1 MARSMIWIYRI
12 LFLPLLLVT
21 LPYYLRRMLKR
32 GGYTRDFHH
41 RFGFLDQVP
50 AKPTGVKRIWIQAVS
65 VGELLAAAPLLESLH
80 GDAGI
85 EVVLTTTT
93 STGYTLSRKR
103 YKDMAAALGVF
114 PLDFWP
120 CSSLA
125 WRRVDPDLVILLEGE
140 LWPEHLH
147 QARIRNVPILLVNAR
162 LSDRSYKRYR
172 KAPGAAWLL
181 SQPTAILASTRQ
193 DVERF
198 IEIGSQSENVTLTGN
213 LKFDVRIGP
222 ELTPAEVREL
232 RNEMGFFSDQ
242 TSPDPL
248 VILGSSTWP
257 GEEEA
262 LLETLAA
269 ALDLGID
276 CRLLLVPRH
285 AERRSE
291 IETLLQ
297 SRPHPCHFRSQK
309 PKAPDS
315 TIVYV
320 GDTTGELK
328 ILTQAAD
335 LAFIGKSLPPH
346 SEGQTP
352 IEAAALGKPLLFGTG
367 MSNFKDIS
375 RSLLKAGAARQTP
388 DAESLKD
395 NMLELLQDAETRKNM
410 ADAARHW
417 HKSNQGAVDKTL
429 TAIRRYL

>member
-1 MARSMIWIYRI
+1 MIWIYRV

-32 GGYTRDFHH
+32 GGYARDFHH
-41 RFGFLDQVP
+41 RLGFLDRVP
-50 AKPTGVKRIWIQAVS
+50 AKTAGVKRIWIQAVS
-65 VGELLAAAPLLESLH
+65 VGELLAAAPLLESLQ

-93 STGYTLSRKR
+93 STGYTLARER
-103 YKDMAAALGVF
+103 YNDLAAALGVF

-147 QARIRNVPILLVNAR
+147 QARVRDVPVLLVNAR

-181 SQPTAILASTRQ
+181 RQPAAILASTRQ
-193 DVERF
+193 DLERF
-198 IEIGSQSENVTLTGN
+198 IEIGARPENVTLTGN
-213 LKFDVRIGP
+213 LKFDVQNKS
-222 ELTPAEVREL
+222 ELTPEEVRGL
-232 RNEMGFFSDQ
+232 RGEMGFYSGQ
-242 TSPDPL
+242 NSPDPL

-269 ALDLGID
+269 ALDQGIE

-285 AERRSE
+285 AERRAE
-291 IETLLQ
+291 IEILLQ
-297 SRPHPCHFRSQK
+297 SRPHPCHFRSRDPQ
-309 PKAPDS
+309 APDS
-315 TIVYV
+315 TLVYV

-335 LAFIGKSLPPH
+335 IAFIGKSLPPH
-346 SEGQTP
+346 CEGQTP
-352 IEAAALGKPLLFGTG
+352 IEAAALGKPLLFGPG
-367 MSNFKDIS
+367 MTNFREMS
-375 RSLLKAGAARQTP
+375 RSLLAAGAARQAADAQDLKQNLLHLLR
-388 DAESLKD
+388 DAE
-395 NMLELLQDAETRKNM
+395 ARKNM
-410 ADAARHW
+410 AEAARDW
-417 HKSNQGAVDKTL
+417 HKSNQGAVTKTL
-429 TAIRRYL
+429 AAIRRFL

>member
-1 MARSMIWIYRI
+1 MIWIYRV

-32 GGYTRDFHH
+32 GGYARDFHH
-41 RFGFLDQVP
+41 RFGFLDRVP
-50 AKPTGVKRIWIQAVS
+50 AKPTEVKRIWIQAVS

-80 GDAGI
+80 YDAGI

-93 STGYTLSRKR
+93 STGYSLARKR
-103 YKDMAAALGVF
+103 YKEMTTALGVF

-140 LWPEHLH
+140 LWPEHMH
-147 QARIRNVPILLVNAR
+147 QARVRDVPILLVNAR

-181 SQPTAILASTRQ
+181 RQPAAILASTRQ
-193 DVERF
+193 DLERF
-198 IEIGSQSENVTLTGN
+198 VEIGTQPENVTLTGN

-222 ELTPAEVREL
+222 ELTPGEVREL
-232 RNEMGFFSDQ
+232 RREMGFYNDQ

-262 LLETLAA
+262 LLETLTA

-297 SRPHPCHFRSQK
+297 SRSHPCHFRSRNPQ
-309 PKAPDS
+309 APNS
-315 TIVYV
+315 TLVYV

-346 SEGQTP
+346 CEGQTP
-352 IEAAALGKPLLFGTG
+352 IEAAALGKPLLFGPG

-375 RSLLKAGAARQTP
+375 RSLLKVGAARQTP
-388 DAESLKD
+388 DAKSLKE

-410 ADAARHW
+410 AEASRSW
-417 HKSNQGAVDKTL
+417 HKSNQGAVTKTL
-429 TAIRRYL
+429 AAIRRFL

>member
-1 MARSMIWIYRI
+1 MIWIYRI

-32 GGYTRDFHH
+32 GGYARDFHH
-41 RFGFLDQVP
+41 RFGFLDGVP

-65 VGELLAAAPLLESLH
+65 VGELLAAAPLLESLQ

-93 STGYTLSRKR
+93 STGYTLARKR
-103 YKDMAAALGVF
+103 YNDLAAALGVF

-147 QARIRNVPILLVNAR
+147 QARVRDVPVLLINAR

-172 KAPGAAWLL
+172 KAPGAAWLFR
-181 SQPTAILASTRQ
+181 QPAAILASTKQ
-193 DVERF
+193 DLERF
-198 IEIGSQSENVTLTGN
+198 IEIGAQPENVTLTGN
-213 LKFDVRIGP
+213 LKFDVQIGP
-222 ELTPAEVREL
+222 ELTPGEVREL
-232 RNEMGFFSDQ
+232 RGEMGFYSGQ
-242 TSPDPL
+242 KSPDPL

-257 GEEEA
+257 GEEQA
-262 LLETLAA
+262 LLETFAA
-269 ALDLGID
+269 ALDQGID

-285 AERRSE
+285 AERRAE

-297 SRPHPCHFRSQK
+297 SRPHPCHFRSQDQQ
-309 PKAPDS
+309 APDS
-315 TIVYV
+315 TMVYV

-346 SEGQTP
+346 CEGQTP
-352 IEAAALGKPLLFGTG
+352 IEAAALGKPLLFGPG
-367 MSNFKDIS
+367 MTNFREMS
-375 RSLLKAGAARQTP
+375 QSLLAAGAARQAADTQ
-388 DAESLKD
+388 DLKQSL
-395 NMLELLQDAETRKNM
+395 LELLQDAETRKNM
-410 ADAARHW
+410 AEAARNW
-417 HKSNQGAVDKTL
+417 HKTNQGAVKKTIA
-429 TAIRRYL
+429 AIRRFL